1 MNVVVVG
8 GGLVGSLQALML
20 ARLGYDVRLYDTRLD
35 PRIGHEEGKSINLAL
50 STRGRKAL
58 ESVEC
63 EAEVLATSVP
73 MRGRYIHNTNGT
85 HFTLDY
91 SPAGDCIHS
100 VNRKKLNEL
109 LLEKAEEKGV
119 KLFFRHKCVSVN
131 FAYNS
136 VSFETLDKLDGSDN
150 PCITNVKYDFIF
162 GCDGAHSVVR
172 KEMSSSLDLFSQE
185 FIQHNYKELEIPVKE
200 DDFALDSN
208 YLHIWPRNEYM
219 LIALGNNDKTF
230 TLTLFLPRAIFS
242 TLNTN
247 QEVVNFFKTNFPDA
261 LALIGVRKLTD
272 DFFANPTGRLLTV
285 KCNPYHHRSAL
296 LLGDA
301 AHAMVPFFG
310 QGMNSGFEDCQI
322 FREILQKHD
331 MDFYLAM
338 SEYSRVRHPDSLAVC
353 QLSLYNYIEMRQSV
367 NSLYFRIR
375 RQITFVLA
383 KVFPST
389 FKPLYPTV
397 AFTSMPYSE
406 VIRITQRQDKF
417 LNRIIVAISVGV
429 PITLAV
435 LVAYWNYRRGNSTPA
450 KGSPTKV
457 IFDITDDV
465 LRYSWSWMP
474 SQLQT
479 PITSIASSVRGYL
492 PKY

>member
-150 PCITNVKYDFIF
+150 PLYRLEREVNDFSLRVSWSSF
-162 GCDGAHSVVR
+162 GS
-172 KEMSSSLDLFSQE
+172 
-185 FIQHNYKELEIPVKE
+185 
-200 DDFALDSN
+200 DS
-208 YLHIWPRNEYM
+208 RTM
-219 LIALGNNDKTF
+219 VFKLGFN
-230 TLTLFLPRAIFS
+230 LTRIRP
-242 TLNTN
+242 
-247 QEVVNFFKTNFPDA
+247 
-261 LALIGVRKLTD
+261 ALIGLT
-272 DFFANPTGRLLTV
+272 
-285 KCNPYHHRSAL
+285 
-296 LLGDA
+296 
-301 AHAMVPFFG
+301 
-310 QGMNSGFEDCQI
+310 
-322 FREILQKHD
+322 
-331 MDFYLAM
+331 
-338 SEYSRVRHPDSLAVC
+338 
-353 QLSLYNYIEMRQSV
+353 
-367 NSLYFRIR
+367 
-375 RQITFVLA
+375 
-383 KVFPST
+383 
-389 FKPLYPTV
+389 
-397 AFTSMPYSE
+397 
-406 VIRITQRQDKF
+406 
-417 LNRIIVAISVGV
+417 
-429 PITLAV
+429 
-435 LVAYWNYRRGNSTPA
+435 
-450 KGSPTKV
+450 
-457 IFDITDDV
+457 
-465 LRYSWSWMP
+465 
-474 SQLQT
+474 
-479 PITSIASSVRGYL
+479 
-492 PKY
+492 